1 MNAIALKD
9 AVPVLG
15 AAVIRFP
22 EVLSTGGN
30 KCLLPI
36 RLNSD
41 PREACAV
48 PSERYSLN
56 LF

>member
-22 EVLSTGGN
+22 EVLVVTS
-30 KCLLPI
+30 
-36 RLNSD
+36 
-41 PREACAV
+41 ACCQ
-48 PSERYSLN
+48 LG
-56 LF
+56 